1 MAKDKSVSNIL
12 YWKISAILLSL
23 LVVLGV
29 MYVIITGYIGGQYL
43 QEVNQR
49 LYGTIADSTVAMIQ
63 LMENGEPDEASV
75 KKLMS
80 ANMVINPSVEFYLL
94 DTLGKIKTH
103 AAPPGRVKMEQVD
116 LAPILKFIEA
126 KEKPF
131 IQGEDPRNPGICK
144 VFSAAKVKNKD
155 TGSLEG
161 YLYII
166 LASEEQAAV
175 TSTLFGSYMLKLGT
189 NWFLLALVGAL
200 AIGLLA
206 IWLLTRNLRSIIETV
221 QRFKEG
227 DYKARIADDD
237 KGDLNVLADT
247 FNEMAD
253 RIVAN
258 IDELKSVEKLR
269 RELIANVS
277 HDLRTPL
284 AIMQGYV
291 ETMLLKEPSLNQEE
305 RKKYLEIV
313 LSSSEKLSKLITQL
327 FEYSKLEANQIQ
339 PQKEPF
345 FLSELAQDVLAKYKI
360 LAEEKHIE
368 LQLIAPKDLPL
379 VFADVSLVERVIQN
393 LMDNALKFTPEKGEI
408 RLLLKAVENGV
419 EVTVSDTG
427 PGIPKSEQVH
437 IFERYGQASLT
448 KKQSKGAGLGL
459 AIVKKILEIH
469 NATIQVQSQPNQGAS
484 FLFKLPVYQG
494 A

>member
-1 MAKDKSVSNIL
+1 MPDNKNISTRL

-23 LVVLGV
+23 LVVLGIL
-29 MYVIITGYIGGQYL
+29 YVLITGYVGGQYL

-49 LYGTIADSTVAMIQ
+49 LYGSIADSTVTMIK
-63 LMENGEPDEASV
+63 LMDNGEVDTAGM

-80 ANMVINPSVEFYLL
+80 ANMVINPSVEIYLL
-94 DTLGKIKTH
+94 DTEGNIKTH
-103 AAPPGRVKMEQVD
+103 AAPKNRVKLNKVNLE
-116 LAPILKFIEA
+116 PIKTFIESE
-126 KEKPF
+126 EKPF
-131 IQGEDPRNPGICK
+131 IQGEDPRNPGVFK
-144 VFSAAKVKNKD
+144 VFSAAKVVNKG
-155 TGSLEG
+155 TGNHEG

-189 NWFLLALVGAL
+189 NWFFIALVGAL

-206 IWLLTRNLRSIIETV
+206 IWLLTKNLRRIIETV
-221 QRFKEG
+221 KRFKEG
-227 DYKARIADDD
+227 DYKARISDND
-237 KGDLNVLADT
+237 KGDLTLLADT

-258 IDELKSVEKLR
+258 IDELKSVENLR

-291 ETMLLKEPSLNQEE
+291 ETMLLKEDSLKKEDL
-305 RKKYLEIV
+305 RKYLEIV
-313 LSSSEKLSKLITQL
+313 LKSSERLSKLVAQL

-339 PQKEPF
+339 PEKEPF
-345 FLSELAQDVLAKYKI
+345 FVSELAHDVLAKYKI
-360 LAEEKHIE
+360 LADKRNIE
-368 LQLIAPKDLPL
+368 LHLESPKNLPL

-393 LMDNALKFTPEKGEI
+393 LMDNALKFTPENGEV
-408 RLLLKAVENGV
+408 RLLLKSVNNGV
-419 EVTVSDTG
+419 EIKVSDSG
-427 PGIPKSEQVH
+427 PGISEAEQAH
-437 IFERYGQASLT
+437 IFERYRKATPT
-448 KKQSKGAGLGL
+448 KTQNTGAGLGL

-469 NATIQVQSQPNQGAS
+469 NATIQVQSQPNQGAA
-484 FLFKLPVYQG
+484 FWFQLPAYQG
-494 A
+494 T

>member
-1 MAKDKSVSNIL
+1 MQKNRSVSNHL
-12 YWKISAILLSL
+12 YWKISATLLTL

-29 MYVIITGYIGGQYL
+29 LYVLITSYIGGQYL

-49 LYGTIADSTVAMIQ
+49 LYGSIADSTVNMIQ

-75 KKLMS
+75 RKLMS

-94 DTLGKIKTH
+94 DTSGNIKTH
-103 AAPPGRVKMEQVD
+103 AAPEGRVKMDKVD
-116 LAPILKFIEA
+116 LAPIKTFISA
-126 KEKPF
+126 DQKPF

-144 VFSAAKVKNKD
+144 VFSAAKVKNKE
-155 TGSLEG
+155 TGNLEG

-189 NWFLLALVGAL
+189 NWFFVALVGAL

-206 IWLLTRNLRSIIETV
+206 IWLLTKNLRNIIETV
-221 QRFKEG
+221 RRFKEG
-227 DYKARIADDD
+227 DYKARIADED
-237 KGDLNVLADT
+237 KRDLNVLAET

-258 IDELKSVEKLR
+258 IDELKSVENLR

-291 ETMLLKEPSLNQEE
+291 ETMLLKEATLQPEE
-305 RKKYLEIV
+305 RKKYLEII
-313 LSSSEKLSKLITQL
+313 LGSSEKLSNLVSQL

-339 PQKEPF
+339 PEKEPF
-345 FLSELAQDVLAKYKI
+345 FISELAHDALAKYKI
-360 LAEEKHIE
+360 
-368 LQLIAPKDLPL
+368 IADDKNIALNLDSPKNLPL
-379 VFADVSLVERVIQN
+379 VFADISLVERVIQN
-393 LMDNALKFTPEKGEI
+393 LMDNALKFTPKNGEVSLI
-408 RLLLKAVENGV
+408 LKPVENGV
-419 EVTVSDTG
+419 EIKVSDTG
-427 PGIPKSEQVH
+427 PGIPENEQAH
-437 IFERYGQASLT
+437 IFERYRKAT
-448 KKQSKGAGLGL
+448 PAQSQSTGAGLGL

-469 NATIQVQSQPNQGAS
+469 NSTIQVQSQPNQGAA
-484 FLFKLPVYQG
+484 FWFQLPVYQG
-494 A
+494 V